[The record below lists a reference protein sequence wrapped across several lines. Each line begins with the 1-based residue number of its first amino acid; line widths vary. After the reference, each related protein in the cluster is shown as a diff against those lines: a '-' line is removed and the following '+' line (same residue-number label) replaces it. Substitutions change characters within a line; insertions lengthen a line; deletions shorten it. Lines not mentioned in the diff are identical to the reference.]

1 MYEFR
6 IEILRDDRC
15 LIPNFQ
21 ELRVNPSDIQSY
33 RNYKVRKTLRRV
45 TGLSKIDRIRETM
58 YTKHRISI
66 DNVSMIICCGIETAS
81 CGI

>member
-15 LIPNFQ
+15 FIPNFQ

-33 RNYKVRKTLRRV
+33 RNYKLRKTLRRV
-45 TGLSKIDRIRETM
+45 TGLSKDRSYSRN
-58 YTKHRISI
+58 YVHQ
-66 DNVSMIICCGIETAS
+66 AS
-81 CGI
+81 YLNR